1 MARADEIY
9 TLAAGFSAAG
19 APDEAA
25 LRALCGAA
33 EVELTNRLRRDVTA
47 EDCGDAF
54 CCAAAYTAAADLAAS
69 RGGDGLESFT
79 AGAVSVRLGTAAE
92 RGEAG
97 LALRRAAERL
107 MAPYVEPGDF
117 SFKGVPG

>member
-25 LRALCGAA
+25 LRALCSAA

-47 EDCGDAF
+47 EDCGECF
-54 CCAAAYTAAADLAAS
+54 TCAAAMLAAANYREAC
-69 RGGDGLESFT
+69 
-79 AGAVSVRLGTAAE
+79 GACGVEAFRVGEVSVTPGKAGTAA
-92 RGEAG
+92 
-97 LALRRAAERL
+97 LRQAAERL
-107 MAPYVEPGDF
+107 MAPFLAGGL
-117 SFKGVPG
+117 SCRGACG